1 MKADRQKKLMKTVRT
16 CTGCGSGAPQAGT
29 TEAGHHMLSVS
40 CTVYRKGELRATRN
54 VTVCEECFV
63 QALVMDSR
71 SKVPGKVF
79 AALRE
84 RLSAVYNPMRAEDK

>member
-1 MKADRQKKLMKTVRT
+1 MSGLAVVMLDRHIPSRPIRL
-16 CTGCGSGAPQAGT
+16 GT
-29 TEAGHHMLSVS
+29 RRRSA
-40 CTVYRKGELRATRN
+40 RKGELRATRN

-63 QALVMDSR
+63 QALSR

-84 RLSAVYNPMRAEDK
+84 RLSAVYNSMRAGDK